1 MAQKKYPALF
11 ERIEQ
16 FQRLVAY
23 NTLCMTGQEA
33 EDFIVKSTR
42 NRYRAG
48 CILINDGVFTEEE
61 LINEF
66 PLD

>member
-23 NTLCMTGQEA
+23 NTFCMTGQEA
-33 EDFIVKSTR
+33 EDCIVRATR

-48 CILINDGVFTEEE
+48 CSLINRGLFTEEE